1 MNQDPVVVA
10 VADKDEELVV
20 DHGGKEDTAG
30 KAVAYTLHTAVE
42 GTAGAADN
50 AHVEAFCYH
59 HCLETK

>member
-1 MNQDPVVVA
+1 MNQDPAAVV

-20 DHGGKEDTAG
+20 GHGGKEDTAG
-30 KAVAYTLHTAVE
+30 AYNLHMAVE

-59 HCLETK
+59 HRLETK